1 VRALIPI
8 SLILNFFLNFFMT
21 IRDLIFSGNL
31 HALDAALTADPSRAN
46 ADISL
51 PDNPATAHPLH
62 RICDGVFSA
71 TYPEHIGVQMAK
83 IFLKHGSK
91 LNPRYP
97 DGKDSPLTAAC
108 SLRCDEIALLY
119 IDEGA
124 DIHHRGCHGG
134 TALHWAAW
142 CGRDIILKKLMS
154 LNPEINKLCTD
165 FKATPLF
172 WAVHGHRFGG
182 KENFHHQAECARI
195 LLEHGADPTIPNL
208 EGTQPAQLLRDEDKE
223 LRGMFS
229 QT

>member
-21 IRDLIFSGNL
+21 IRDLLFSANL
-31 HALDAALTADPSRAN
+31 NALDAALTADPSHAN

-51 PDNPATAHPLH
+51 PDNSATAHPLH

-91 LNPRYP
+91 INPRCP

-108 SLRCDEIALLY
+108 SLRCDELALLY

-165 FKATPLF
+165 FQATPLF
-172 WAVHGHRFGG
+172 WAIHGHRFGG

-195 LLEHGADPTIPNL
+195 LLAHGADTTIPNL